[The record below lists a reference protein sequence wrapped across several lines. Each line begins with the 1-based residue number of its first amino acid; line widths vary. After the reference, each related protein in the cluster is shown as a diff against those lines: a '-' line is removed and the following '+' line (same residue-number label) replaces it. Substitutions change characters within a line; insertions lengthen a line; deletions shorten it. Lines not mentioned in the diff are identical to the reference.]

1 MNYKR
6 LVEIDLKI
14 LWKLTDI
21 NPEYNKLIEKI
32 SKYKVEDEKDYK
44 RYLEIKEKFIKQQQE
59 IKQAMIQEIWQGK
72 FWSR

>member
-6 LVEIDLKI
+6 LVEMDLKM

-21 NPEYNKLIEKI
+21 NPEYNKLINKVLE
-32 SKYKVEDEKDYK
+32 YKVEDEKDYK
-44 RYLEIKEKFIKQQQE
+44 RYLEIKEDFIKQQQE
-59 IKQAMIQEIWQGK
+59 IKQVMIVEIWQGK